1 MENKKFEL
9 ELGGRKLIANFR
21 NMVEQSNGSLLL
33 QYGET
38 VVLATA
44 VMASEEKEGMGFFP
58 LTVDYEERFYARGEI
73 MGSRYVRREGRPSN
87 EAICNARLIDR
98 SIRPLFPDDF
108 QRETQV
114 IVTVLSWDN
123 QNDPAVLGL
132 LAASTAL
139 SVSDIP
145 WEGPI
150 AAVRVGHVDNKLVL
164 NPTYEELDKSD
175 LNIIFSVIQKDGEL
189 LINMLE
195 GSFEEIEEDLLVQ
208 AYEFAK
214 PHLQKIV
221 DFENQIQKEL
231 GKEKLTLKT
240 QSKNPSLEQEVQK
253 ILSGRLEQVFYQ
265 PKSEGR
271 KEEMNELRDKIMDF
285 VKENYPEEE
294 DYAKDILDEEIKKLV
309 QKKILQQGERLDGRG
324 MDEIRP
330 LACEAGTLPRSHGS
344 GFFRRGLTKSL
355 SILTLGA
362 PGDVKLLEGM
372 EVVGEKRFFHHYNF
386 PPYSVGEVRRL
397 RGPGR
402 REIGH
407 GTLAEKALS
416 PVIPSSEEFPYT
428 IRIVTEILSSNGSTS
443 MASVC
448 SSSLAL
454 MDAGVPI
461 KAPVAGIAIGL
472 MTDSKGG
479 YKLLTDIQG
488 PEDHYGKMDFKLAGT
503 RNGAT
508 ALQMDI
514 KINGITEEIFKEALQ
529 RGKKARAQI
538 LDKIAEVLEGPRPN
552 LSPYAPRILTL
563 RIDPSKIRQV
573 IGPGGKV
580 INEIIDECGV
590 TIDVEDTGEIFITA
604 EKEGPAKKA
613 LNWIKNITREIKVG
627 ETFQGKVNRI
637 LDFGAFVELTPG
649 QDGLIHISKL
659 APHHVDK
666 VEDVVKVGDVVPV
679 KVINIDEQGR
689 IDLTLLHDK
698 HSQKNHGR
706 KKSRQRR

>member
-132 LAASTAL
+132 LSASAAL

-195 GSFEEIEEDLLVQ
+195 GSFEEVEEDLLAQ

-214 PHLQKIV
+214 PYLQKIV

-240 QSKNPSLEQEVQK
+240 QSKNPGLEQEVQK
-253 ILSGRLEQVFYQ
+253 ILSGKLEQVFYQ

-271 KEEMNELRDKIMDF
+271 KEEMNELRERVMDF

-372 EVVGEKRFFHHYNF
+372 EIVGEKRFFHHYNF

-416 PVIPSSEEFPYT
+416 PVIPSSEDFPYT

-472 MTDSKGG
+472 MTDSNGN

-529 RGKKARAQI
+529 RGKRARAQI
-538 LDKIAEVLEGPRPN
+538 LDKIAEALEKPRPK

-563 RIDPSKIRQV
+563 QIDPSKIRQV

-666 VEDVVKVGDVVPV
+666 VEDVVNVGDVVPV
-679 KVINIDEQGR
+679 KVIKIDEQGR

-698 HSQKNHGR
+698 NSQKNHGR
-706 KKSRQRR
+706 KKSGKRR